1 MQNIMNRSQKRLSA
15 LLVIMANANA
25 VVSISHNNSVPT
37 QVIGDGR
44 DTMKQLTK
52 TIYDNAAYN
61 GETVSNIVFISSNS
75 TTRHFTVEITKKDGK
90 FVQMKSVDEVMRLY
104 HVGMSIDEVADAIDV
119 EYDKL
124 RFTNEAYIREL
135 YVTLAAKLA
144 YEEDVQYH
152 ELDSV
157 TKTMLV
163 EQTRT

>member
-1 MQNIMNRSQKRLSA
+1 MNRSQKRLSA